1 MAKQLKLLIIIRF
14 LLSINF
20 SRGIDLHKPEIPVR
34 CSIRDGSCPAEW
46 PCCSPYGVCGS
57 GPTCVGGCNPQYSFR
72 EDSCVPSPVLIPYNA
87 IEFSTEGTKLIRI
100 ASGNLQKGDAFL
112 KKGARMKEREMELKR
127 NKMIHFSDFLITED
141 ATEANKMLMDYDF
154 IYSGMTQMDPTTS
167 EIQLTMPKRSTGS
180 LVASVRSFLYGKVS
194 VTMKTARSGGVI
206 TALVLMSAV
215 GDELDFEFV
224 GSELNQVQTNHYY
237 QGELDFT
244 KMKKHEIKDNTWL
257 NYHNFEIFWTED
269 KVDWVID
276 GVVVRTLY
284 KKDTW
289 DPNAKVYKFPDSPM
303 RLEIAIWPGGSEKN
317 EIGTIM
323 WAGGLVDWD
332 NAPDM
337 LEKGYFS
344 ANVKGIRIEP
354 SANRHLPRIYHCLTR
369 KSHKDINDLT
379 SRDLSMATFY
389 YNSSRD
395 NRYNENSLEW
405 DCFNDIYL
413 SNSSS
418 SGTDLYY
425 GNKGKQTNSLEK
437 SPNSEYSNENDSEEI
452 NVEEWYRRSM
462 MFRPKRQKSSA
473 AHKTKSSTLPLIIFL
488 IISLFI
494 N

>member
-14 LLSINF
+14 LLWINF
-20 SRGIDLHKPEIPVR
+20 SRGIDLHKPETPVR

-57 GPTCVGGCNPQYSFR
+57 GPTCIGGCNPQYSFR

-332 NAPDM
+332 NPPDM

-344 ANVKGIRIEP
+344 ANVKVIRIEP

-494 N
+494 K